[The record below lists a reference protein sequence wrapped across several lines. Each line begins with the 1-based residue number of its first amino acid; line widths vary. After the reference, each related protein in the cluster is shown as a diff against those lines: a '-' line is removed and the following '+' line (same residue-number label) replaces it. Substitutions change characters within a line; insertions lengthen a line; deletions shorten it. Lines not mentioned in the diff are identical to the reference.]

1 MKIEKI
7 THLLNHPNETSAAEL
22 SDLQSLISD
31 YPYFQAIKA
40 IQLKALKLNNSFLYN
55 QKLKETAAYTTDRDV
70 LFHFITSPSFTSPK
84 KVAEETTAV
93 SIEENK
99 IVATEKKET
108 VVFNNKGAAPTNID
122 LQSTS
127 IEYKKEKEDS
137 NTSINIQ
144 PNAPLEFPAN
154 ETHSFS
160 EWLKLTSIQPIVRE
174 ETKSKKK
181 KLIESPLIDRF
192 LKTNPKIKPA
202 KKSSPTVNL
211 APLQSVES
219 ENLMTET
226 LAKVYIAQKNY
237 KKAIQAYKILSL
249 KNPEKSGLFAD
260 QIRAIKKLQDNNQ

>member
-1 MKIEKI
+1 MKINKI
-7 THLLNHPNETSAAEL
+7 TNLLKYPNETSAAEL
-22 SDLQSLISD
+22 SDLQSIISD

-40 IQLKALKLNNSFLYN
+40 IQLKALKQNSSFLYN
-55 QKLKETAAYTTDRDV
+55 QKLKEIAAYTTDREV
-70 LFHFITSPSFTSPK
+70 LFHFITSPSFTPEK
-84 KVAEETTAV
+84 KA
-93 SIEENK
+93 IEESTT
-99 IVATEKKET
+99 VSTEKKET
-108 VVFNNKGAAPTNID
+108 VVFNNERPAPTNTN
-122 LQSTS
+122 LQSTG
-127 IEYKKEKEDS
+127 IENKIEIAD
-137 NTSINIQ
+137 NTTPIKIQ
-144 PNAPLEFPAN
+144 PDAPLEFSSN

-192 LKTNPKIKPA
+192 LKNNPKIKPV